1 MDTCLGV
8 MCGLAAAGHGWGRGG
23 QQRSGGHV
31 WRAPVGGEF
40 LFAFV
45 MSHLASVSA
54 AAVGG
59 MLTDSL
65 GLCFAAETN

>member
-1 MDTCLGV
+1 M
-8 MCGLAAAGHGWGRGG
+8 
-23 QQRSGGHV
+23 
-31 WRAPVGGEF
+31 WRAPVGGEL